1 MKFII
6 LVNNLK
12 KLKRREH
19 LLTEGV
25 EDIKKMKLKLKNI
38 KEHYII
44 ITLKIAVK
52 KQKMRNMILLK
63 KFLEENLLIWLK
75 KLKIVKDMK
84 KKKLYSLLFTKLT
97 ELQND
102 VILFN
107 KNNQLIRRRNLLIS
121 NSFSDKLTHKME
133 KMKETFDKEFQSIF
147 IEKKS
152 DINDMFNLFKIVK
165 IIKNQ
170 EPLDEFMNNLKNI
183 FRDTI
188 LKICKEKILPFTKEK
203 ITLIINDVN
212 ENKFSIFKNYSI
224 KENQFF
230 NCIPEVLKNLVVIS
244 ENYNSYMNVN
254 SDDIK
259 KLLYD
264 KREEFFLI
272 FEKKISKVIYILFN
286 EIPNIKNNSFSN
298 KKNYYMILCLINVF
312 LEYLKKEFEIKE
324 SIHIKKLLQNLISI
338 QLNAN
343 IKIHIKKT
351 GILLQNDNLK
361 RLALQDN
368 NEIFSDLKKE
378 VPLYFKKYLTIFN
391 KEAQDYINN
400 IKNQSHSKY
409 ENIKDLFDNMNEKLG
424 NFFSMKNNNDSNIK
438 ILSKNLNNSKIIIST
453 SSYSVLKSYKELI
466 DNVLLFDSIS
476 YEIYTKLFILGD
488 YYILSAVNL
497 LTIKK
502 NYLGQI
508 FQLININEVKEKKNL
523 VEIFPYV
530 LFLNNFK
537 HMRLLLLIARDNL
550 SQLYEI
556 ENVDFLNN
564 LNNDDTDSK
573 NVYFPKLNQ
582 DVSINQSNT
591 YSLLIESII
600 IIESIISIYK
610 YIKKLR
616 INIKNEN
623 EEQKKFID
631 DKISLYKKAI
641 YEIRLFIYRP
651 LCYNIFKMDPIFQKM
666 HNQKWVL
673 NENDNLDFSDAS
685 PFINSLLDEMNEKY
699 EKLNVLSGGSLTN
712 QSQLR
717 FFEILIKFVVDNL
730 QTSFCLIKN
739 INSTGRSLFLKDI
752 KIFKMKL
759 EEKFKDYKKKIKI
772 DEIFEKISLF
782 LNSWYSNDNE
792 LIQYIKET
800 NLDYKYMN
808 AIYFKGEYFEKLNK
822 KEKENFLKKVDGIY
836 MDLIIEIN
844 DNLLNQY
851 SNQGKFVKN
860 NK

>member
-1 MKFII
+1 M
-6 LVNNLK
+6 NNLR

-52 KQKMRNMILLK
+52 KQKLRNMTLLK
-63 KFLEENLLIWLK
+63 KFLEENLLIWSK
-75 KLKIVKDMK
+75 KLKIAKDLK
-84 KKKLYSLLFTKLT
+84 KKKLYSLLFSKLT
-97 ELQND
+97 ELQNE
-102 VILFN
+102 VMLFD
-107 KNNQLIRRRNLLIS
+107 KNNELIKRRKLLIS
-121 NSFSDKLTHKME
+121 NSFLDNLTHKME
-133 KMKETFDKEFQSIF
+133 KMKETFNEEFQSIF
-147 IEKKS
+147 TKKKS
-152 DINDMFNLFKIVK
+152 DINDMFSLFKIVK

-170 EPLDEFMNNLKNI
+170 EPLEEFMNNLKYI

-188 LKICKEKILPFTKEK
+188 LKICKEKIIPFTKEK
-203 ITLIINDVN
+203 ITFIINDIN

-224 KENQFF
+224 KEHQFF
-230 NCIPEVLKNLVVIS
+230 NCIPEVLRNLTIIP
-244 ENYNSYMNVN
+244 ENYNSYMNSN

-286 EIPNIKNNSFSN
+286 EIPNIQNNSFSN
-298 KKNYYMILCLINVF
+298 KKNFYMILCLINVF
-312 LEYLKKEFEIKE
+312 SEYLKKEFEINE
-324 SIHIKKLLQNLISI
+324 SVHIKKLLKDLIFI
-338 QLNAN
+338 QTNAI

-368 NEIFSDLKKE
+368 NEIFSDTKNE

-391 KEAQDYINN
+391 KEAQDYIKN
-400 IKNQSHSKY
+400 IKNESHSKY
-409 ENIKDLFDNMNEKLG
+409 ETVKDLFDNMSEKLG
-424 NFFSMKNNNDSNIK
+424 NFFSVKNNNNDTSVQ
-438 ILSKNLNNSKIIIST
+438 ILSKKLDNSKMIIST

-466 DNVLLFDSIS
+466 DNVILFDSIS
-476 YEIYTKLFILGD
+476 YDMYINLFIIGD
-488 YYILSAVNL
+488 YFILSAVNL

-502 NYLGQI
+502 SYLSQV
-508 FQLININEVKEKKNL
+508 FQLINVEELKEKKNL

-530 LFLNNFK
+530 LFLKNFK

-550 SQLYEI
+550 SKIYECG
-556 ENVDFLNN
+556 NVDFLNN

-573 NVYFPKLNQ
+573 NVYFPKLNN
-582 DVSINQSNT
+582 DLSINPSNT
-591 YSLLIESII
+591 YSLLIESIV

-616 INIKNEN
+616 INIKDEN

-631 DKISLYKKAI
+631 DKIELYKKAT

-651 LCYNIFKMDPIFQKM
+651 LCYNIFKMDPIFQKIY
-666 HNQKWVL
+666 NQKWVL
-673 NENDNLDFSDAS
+673 NEDDNLDFSDAS
-685 PFINSLLDEMNEKY
+685 PFIHSLLDEMDEKY
-699 EKLNVLSGGSLTN
+699 DKLNVLSGGSLTI

-717 FFEILIKFVVDNL
+717 FYDIFIKFVVDNL

-739 INSTGRSLFLKDI
+739 INTTGRSLFLKDI

-759 EEKFKDYKKKIKI
+759 EEKFKEYKKKIKI
-772 DEIFEKISLF
+772 EEIFGKISLF
-782 LNSWYSNDNE
+782 LNSWYSNEND

-800 NLDYKYMN
+800 YLDYKYMN
-808 AIYFKGEYFEKLNK
+808 AIYFKGEHFIKLNK
-822 KEKENFLKKVDGIY
+822 KEKENFLKKVNGIY
-836 MDLIIEIN
+836 MEILQEIN
-844 DNLLNQY
+844 NDLLNNY
-851 SNQGKFVKN
+851 SNKKKLIKN